1 VNSRIVRR
9 TRIINV
15 TKAVVGLMV
24 NSASVAPLIR
34 WINRWPA
41 VMLAVSRMASAI
53 GWINR
58 LIVSIMTSIGIK
70 GIGVP
75 CGKK

>member
-1 VNSRIVRR
+1 VRR

-24 NSASVAPLIR
+24 SSASVAPLIM

-41 VMLAVSRMASAI
+41 VMLAIS
-53 GWINR
+53 
-58 LIVSIMTSIGIK
+58 
-70 GIGVP
+70 
-75 CGKK
+75 